1 MGKGKQ
7 APRVGRLTLPVCL
20 LRRQDLEDVY
30 TSPAV
35 GRLEDDLWR
44 NPDFFS
50 HTSERLSAG
59 CQVVQNID
67 TAWGFNLRMP
77 VLHNRIC

>member
-1 MGKGKQ
+1 M
-7 APRVGRLTLPVCL
+7 VRLTLPVRL

-35 GRLEDDLWR
+35 GRLEDYLWR

-50 HTSERLSAG
+50 HTADKLSAG
-59 CQVVQNID
+59 FQVVQNIETSLGPD
-67 TAWGFNLRMP
+67 LRMP
-77 VLHNRIC
+77 VLHNCIC